1 MVGLW
6 IQKPAPNV
14 SELIQ
19 LSREQGIAH
28 VVLNRPAVLNAM
40 NAAMRSDLIA
50 CLQDT
55 NADDSVT
62 AVMISGAGG
71 RAFCA
76 GQDLDEAVAFDGE
89 RALTAWMHHQGAVIA
104 AVRDIDKPVVA
115 VFNGVATGVGFQIGL
130 AADWRIAY
138 TDARLGQPEVKVGLA
153 SIYGSWLLSQH
164 LGHAANQA
172 LSLTGDLI
180 DGRRAHELGLINE
193 LVERDAVLE
202 AGHAAAQR
210 LAALPAAAVRL
221 TKQRFR
227 EQSQAAFE
235 ATRDAAVA
243 AQIEAYASG
252 EPQQRMQAFI
262 DARDSK
268 SARN

>member
-1 MVGLW
+1 M
-6 IQKPAPNV
+6 

-19 LSREQGIAH
+19 FVVEDQVAH

-40 NAAMRSDLIA
+40 DAAMRADLID
-50 CLQDT
+50 CLQRL
-55 NADDSVT
+55 NADERVR

-71 RAFCA
+71 RAFSA
-76 GQDLDEAVAFDGE
+76 GQDLDEAVAFEGE
-89 RALTAWMHHQGAVIA
+89 SAITAWMHHQGAVIA
-104 AVRDIDKPVVA
+104 AVRDVDKPVVA

-138 TDARLGQPEVKVGLA
+138 PDVKLGQPEVKVGLA
-153 SIYGSWLLSQH
+153 SIYGSWLMSQH
-164 LGHAANQA
+164 LGHATNQA

-180 DGRRAHELGLINE
+180 DGRRAAELGLVNE
-193 LVERDAVLE
+193 LVERDDVMD
-202 AGHAAAQR
+202 AGRAAAQR
-210 LAALPAAAVRL
+210 MAALPAVPVRL

-235 ATRDAAVA
+235 ATRDAAVD

-252 EPQQRMQAFI
+252 EPQRRMQAFI
-262 DARDSK
+262 DARE
-268 SARN
+268 ARKTG